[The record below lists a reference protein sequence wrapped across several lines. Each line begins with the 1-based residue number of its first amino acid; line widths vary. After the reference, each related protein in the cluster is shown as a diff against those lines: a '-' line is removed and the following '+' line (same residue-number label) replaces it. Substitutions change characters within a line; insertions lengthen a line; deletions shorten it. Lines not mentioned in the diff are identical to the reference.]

1 MLLAFIQN
9 MIFSIGAGLFHRVPT
24 YIIVFVILVGALAFY
39 LYSEKMW
46 TFTKEKVHEKPQ
58 KGGWTSDA
66 ATDVTADVA
75 ATWVE
80 DAVVA
85 AL

>member
-1 MLLAFIQN
+1 MFLAFIQN
-9 MIFSIGAGLFHRVPT
+9 MLFSIGASLFHRIPI

-46 TFTKEKVHEKPQ
+46 TFTKEKVNEKTQ
-58 KGGWTSDA
+58 KGGWASDA
-66 ATDVTADVA
+66 AADVTADVA